1 MMKTCRDCK
10 GEISRSAKSCPH
22 CGAQKPNQSK
32 FEYGLHQVAN
42 GLIGIGLIGTLLLAF
57 VYCA

>member
-1 MMKTCRDCK
+1 MKTCRDCQ

-22 CGAQKPNQSK
+22 CGARKPNQGK
-32 FEYGLHQVAN
+32 FEYRLHQVAN
-42 GLIGIGLIGTLLLAF
+42 ALMGIGLILTLLLTF

>member
-1 MMKTCRDCK
+1 MKTCRDCK

-22 CGAQKPNQSK
+22 CGARKPNQGK
-32 FEYGLHQVAN
+32 FEYGLHQFAN
-42 GLIGIGLIGTLLLAF
+42 ALMGIGMILTLLLAV